1 LVIQLVL
8 QFEKPLVKQF
18 VEQLVRLIIK
28 TIKKYTKFILHIK
41 LYYVT
46 KFFSTKSEYN
56 RNNVK
61 Y

>member
-1 LVIQLVL
+1 MVKQLVQ
-8 QFEKPLVKQF
+8 QFVKQ
-18 VEQLVRLIIK
+18 LVGLTIK
-28 TIKKYTKFILHIK
+28 TIKKYTQLILHIK